1 MGSAHNVASGQW
13 LIDYKIGRTDGS
25 TIRPM
30 RDDARGRRRAKVGI
44 TVDPVLLSAVDLYV
58 QRRQG
63 LDRGK
68 VMETALQ
75 DWYRARQ
82 QAEMIEQFTGP
93 DQVDEIEMRDWR
105 HIRRAAASRKLK
117 RPGR

>member
-1 MGSAHNVASGQW
+1 M
-13 LIDYKIGRTDGS
+13 T
-25 TIRPM
+25 
-30 RDDARGRRRAKVGI
+30 DDARGRRRAKVSI
-44 TVDPVLLSAVDLYV
+44 TVDPALLSAVDLYV
-58 QRRQG
+58 QGRQG
-63 LDRGK
+63 LDRSK

-82 QAEMIEQFTGP
+82 EAEMIDQFSGP